1 MLRNIPITAFA
12 IALVLVYARGA
23 RAAEP
28 AYKLQTREVGRVTA
42 TMTHEIRCDKLVAD
56 EWLLF
61 APALPETAGQTDVRS
76 QMKPAA
82 KEISDLSP
90 LKRPLLLARVKATD
104 SDLKHHVRM
113 EVTYEATLHS
123 RRLVAASRGEVVQVT
138 PPTKAERE
146 AALRSAGDLAFDD
159 KAFREWQKEQRLT
172 RATAE
177 SDIELARRVF
187 ATIRKTFRY
196 EYEPDS
202 DRSSKAVCQAG
213 KSDCGGLSNLFVATL
228 RSQGI
233 PARTLAG
240 RWATSADGEEKLGG
254 HPFYQ
259 YHVKAEFFVDGVG
272 WVPVDMASAILHDR
286 SEGGLY
292 YFGHD
297 PGDFITQH
305 IDGNI
310 EIDTI
315 HFGREMLPT
324 LQRPAFWVTGQ
335 GALEDVKTT
344 EGWKV
349 ERH

>member
-1 MLRNIPITAFA
+1 MTKFA
-12 IALVLVYARGA
+12 SIATALVFALSAV
-23 RAAEP
+23 AAEP

-42 TMTHEIRCDKLVAD
+42 TMMHDIRCDKLIAD

-61 APALPETAGQTDVRS
+61 APALPETAGQTNVRS

-90 LKRPLLLARVKATD
+90 LKRPMLLARVKAID
-104 SDLKHHVRM
+104 SNHKHHVRM

-123 RRLVAASRGEVVQVT
+123 RRLVAGSRGDVVQVT
-138 PPTKAERE
+138 APTKAERE
-146 AALRSAGDLAFDD
+146 AALRSAGDLSFDD
-159 KAFREWQKEQRLT
+159 KAFREWQKQQRLT

-177 SDIELARRVF
+177 SDIEFARRVF
-187 ATIRKTFRY
+187 TSVRKNFRY
-196 EYEPDS
+196 EYEPES
-202 DRSSKAVCQAG
+202 DRSPKIVCGAG

-233 PARTLAG
+233 PARTLSG
-240 RWATSADGEEKLGG
+240 RWATSADEKEKLGG
-254 HPFYQ
+254 QPFYQ

-292 YFGHD
+292 YFGYD

-335 GALEDVKTT
+335 GALEDVKIT
-344 EGWKV
+344 EGWMV
-349 ERH
+349 ERL

>member
-1 MLRNIPITAFA
+1 MRIEQKLTTLL
-12 IALVLVYARGA
+12 IALVFAEPA
-23 RAAEP
+23 SAAEP

-42 TMTHEIRCDKLVAD
+42 TMVHDIGCEKLVAD

-61 APALPETAGQTDVRS
+61 APVLPETAGQSNVRS

-82 KEISDLSP
+82 KDITELSP
-90 LKRPLLLARVKATD
+90 LKRPLMLARVKATD

-123 RRLVAASRGEVVQVT
+123 RRLVAGSRGEAVQVT
-138 PPTKAERE
+138 MPTKAERE
-146 AALRSAGDLAFDD
+146 AALRSAGDLSFDD
-159 KAFREWQKEQRLT
+159 KAFRDWQKQHRLT

-177 SDIELARRVF
+177 SDIEFARRVF
-187 ATIRKTFRY
+187 STIRKNFRY

-202 DRSSKAVCQAG
+202 DRSSKVVCGAG

-233 PARTLAG
+233 PARTLSG
-240 RWATSADGEEKLGG
+240 RWATSANENEKLGG

-292 YFGHD
+292 YFGYD
-297 PGDFITQH
+297 PGDFLTQH

-315 HFGREMLPT
+315 HFGRESLPT

-335 GALEDVKTT
+335 GAFEGVKIT
-344 EGWKV
+344 ESWKV
-349 ERH
+349 ERD